1 MANRRQ
7 PGKKPR
13 KENKRNVK
21 PSGHLIVSEGVKTEV
36 NYFNGFKEEINRKF
50 EGTVASYTIDIHGA
64 GKETIRIVEEIEE
77 IRRRSPNIYEHL
89 WAVFDKDDFPANHFD
104 NAIKMAEARGI
115 QVAWSNECI
124 ELWFLLHFS
133 YLNTAI
139 SREAYY
145 TKLSAELKKRG
156 GPANYEKANPILY
169 ELLKPYQS
177 KAIANAKK
185 LRQNANPN
193 LPPSKQNPCTTV
205 DDLVCQLIEILN
217 RPDETE
223 S

>member
-13 KENKRNVK
+13 KENKRNAK

-50 EGTVASYTIDIHGA
+50 EETVASYTIDIHGA
-64 GKETIRIVEEIEE
+64 GKETIRIIEEIEE

-89 WAVFDKDDFPANHFD
+89 WAVFDKDDFPADHFD
-104 NAIKMAEARGI
+104 NAINMAAAKGI
-115 QVAWSNECI
+115 KVAWSNECI

-156 GPANYEKANPILY
+156 GPDNYEKSDPILY

-185 LRQNANPN
+185 LRQNTDRK